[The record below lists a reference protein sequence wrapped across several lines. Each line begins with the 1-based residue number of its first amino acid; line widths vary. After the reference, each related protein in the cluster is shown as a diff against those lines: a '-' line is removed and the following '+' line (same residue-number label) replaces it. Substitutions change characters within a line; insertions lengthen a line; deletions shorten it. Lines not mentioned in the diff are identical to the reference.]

1 MLVQDL
7 MTSPVLTI
15 RADKALVVVQE
26 IMKWNHVR
34 HVPVVGPNGQVIGI
48 VSQRDLLAAAHS
60 TLASDTTH
68 ADRRQHLA
76 ISDVERVMKREVFT
90 IGPTEPVQAAAAL
103 MRAKRVGCLP
113 VVEADGHLAGII
125 TDADLV
131 RLVEHLPTEA
141 ARSIRTPLPRGQ
153 ATPMAL

>member
-1 MLVQDL
+1 

-15 RADKALVVVQE
+15 RAGDALMDLQD

-34 HVPVVGPNGQVIGI
+34 HVPVVAASGEVIGI

-60 TLASDTTH
+60 TIATGTSP

-76 ISDVERVMKREVFT
+76 MSDVERVMQRNVVT
-90 IGPTEPVQAAAAL
+90 IDPREPVQVAAAQ
-103 MRAKRVGCLP
+103 MRSRRIGCLP
-113 VVEADGHLAGII
+113 VMDGGQLVGII

-131 RLVEHLPTEA
+131 RLVEHLSDALLAEVQ
-141 ARSIRTPLPRGQ
+141 RPLPRSS
-153 ATPMAL
+153 AV